1 MEVMIDATGL
11 ADDSAYRGIGT
22 YLRHL
27 LAALA
32 VDPDVSVTALVPA
45 RGRVS
50 AGADHRDGPDIPAGV
65 EQARLHRIAPG
76 RWRRIEHELLLPLDL
91 ARRSADL
98 FHSPALDPPA
108 RCPEPWV
115 QTLHDVIPLVFDD
128 PELAAERR
136 RWHRHAVRCR
146 RASAIIAVSR
156 HTADVAVSTL
166 GLDHRRIEVIHH
178 GVSAR
183 FTPGDR
189 SGTDEAPYLL
199 MVGEYSRRKGY
210 REAFAVAGAM
220 AELGYPHRLRVV
232 GRIASWVRPAVD
244 ALVAA
249 APAPERIDLLGFVE
263 DVVAEYQRAEVLV
276 MTSRYEGFGFPVLEA
291 MACGTPVVAFANSS
305 ITEVVG
311 DAGILVDD
319 GDVPR
324 MVAAVRSV
332 CDDRQLWHELSQR
345 GIERAAEFSWER
357 SARAHAEIYRR
368 CARTPVASAP

>member
-1 MEVMIDATGL
+1 VNVMVDATGL

-27 LAALA
+27 LPALA
-32 VDPDVSVTALVPA
+32 ADPDLSLTALVPA
-45 RGRVS
+45 TAEHRV
-50 AGADHRDGPDIPAGV
+50 GLVLPAGV
-65 EQARLHRIAPG
+65 ERVHVRRVAPG
-76 RWRRIEHELLLPLDL
+76 RFKRIEHELLLPLDL
-91 ARRSADL
+91 ARPSAKADV

-108 RCPEPWV
+108 GCRTHWV

-136 RWHRHAVRCR
+136 RWRRHAR
-146 RASAIIAVSR
+146 RYQRADAIIAVSR

-166 GLDHRRIEVIHH
+166 GLDPRRIEVIHH
-178 GVSAR
+178 GVG
-183 FTPGDR
+183 PGFRPPDDPR
-189 SGTDEAPYLL
+189 TSEEPPHLL

-210 REAFAVAGAM
+210 AEAFAVAGAL

-232 GRIASWVRPAVD
+232 GRIAPWVRPALD
-244 ALVAA
+244 ALVAT
-249 APAPERIDLLGFVE
+249 APAPERIELLGFVD
-263 DVVAEYQRAEVLV
+263 DVVAEYQRAEVLI

-305 ITEVVG
+305 ITEVVA

-319 GDVPR
+319 GDVAK
-324 MVAAVRSV
+324 MVTAVRSV
-332 CDDRQLWHELSQR
+332 CDDPQLWHELSLR
-345 GIERAAEFSWER
+345 GIERASEFSWDR

-368 CARTPVASAP
+368 WATGPMASAA